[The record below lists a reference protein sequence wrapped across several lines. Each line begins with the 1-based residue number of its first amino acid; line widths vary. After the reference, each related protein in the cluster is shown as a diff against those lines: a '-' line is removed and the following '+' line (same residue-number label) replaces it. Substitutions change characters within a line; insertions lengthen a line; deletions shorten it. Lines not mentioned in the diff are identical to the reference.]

1 MFTTAVL
8 SIESANYEKRDAVIR
23 EFIRYTEFLSD
34 YESKIE
40 ETSLHSISMIELS
53 RSGKI
58 LNKIPPKTMIQ
69 VKDIKDILQRAFS
82 GRIAYRLENSYLYV
96 AVPTKR
102 GAMLARKHINF
113 NAGQYHTLL
122 YLTFI
127 LFISLLLYLY
137 YTDKERS
144 KELQQQIN
152 EAQSKEKKSRLKLY
166 RFYIMLSAL
175 LNRAGFM
182 LLMVLPNGKITYSSK
197 AAKELFHAEQ
207 GYFFW
212 EKLRNIELKNAI
224 KEAIESHQE
233 VKSKTQLLGRKYE
246 ITCFP
251 SSRHKKDPII
261 VNVTDITE
269 KAELTRSKSELIA
282 DIAHELK
289 TPLAVMKGY
298 VEILRDTLPQESIGI
313 LEKLSNRVEQLNQI
327 VESILTLY
335 RIESKEEKKEIIY
348 LPDIIKEVYST
359 YKGQAEGRGL
369 KMELQV
375 GDENYLYVES
385 TPALLQIALSN
396 ILDNAI
402 RYTESG
408 KILIRVFQKDGY
420 ANIEIQDTG
429 IGVPHE
435 ELSRIFNRFHVV
447 PRSREKGLSGTGIG
461 LSITKNI
468 IQRHN
473 GKIYAESKL
482 GIGSKFTLLLPS
494 VHLSKVAS

>member
-1 MFTTAVL
+1 MFTIALL
-8 SIESANYEKRDAVIR
+8 SIESADYKKRDTVIR
-23 EFIRYTEFLSD
+23 EFIKYAEFLSS
-34 YESKIE
+34 YKSKTKE
-40 ETSLHSISMIELS
+40 VAPYSISMMELS

-58 LNKIPPKTMIQ
+58 LDMIPPKTTIQ
-69 VKDIKDILQRAFS
+69 VEDIKDILQTAFS
-82 GRIAYRLENSYLYV
+82 GKVAYRLKNNYLYV
-96 AVPTKR
+96 AVPTKS
-102 GAMLARKHINF
+102 GIMLIRKYVNID
-113 NAGQYHTLL
+113 AGQHHVLL
-122 YLTFI
+122 YLTFF
-127 LFISLLLYLY
+127 LFISLLLYLHY
-137 YTDKERS
+137 KDKKQT
-144 KELQQQIN
+144 KELQQQIK
-152 EAQSKEKKSRLKLY
+152 EAQSEEKKSRLKLY

-175 LNRAGFM
+175 LNRAGFI
-182 LLMVLPNGKITYSSK
+182 LLMVLPDGKIIHSSK
-197 AAKELFHAEQ
+197 AAKELFHAER
-207 GYFFW
+207 GYFW

-233 VKSKTQLLGRKYE
+233 VKSQTQLLGRKYE
-246 ITCFP
+246 ITCLP

-261 VNVTDITE
+261 VNITDITE
-269 KAELTRSKSELIA
+269 KAELARSKSELTA

-289 TPLAVMKGY
+289 TPLSVMKGY
-298 VEILRDTLPQESIGI
+298 IEILRDTLPQESIGI

-335 RIESKEEKKEIIY
+335 RIESKGGKKEIIY
-348 LPDIIKEVYST
+348 PPDIVKEVYNT
-359 YKGQAEGRGL
+359 YRRQAEKKGL

-375 GDENYLYVES
+375 EDKNYLYIEG
-385 TPALLQIALSN
+385 TPALLRIALSN
-396 ILDNAI
+396 ILDNAT

-420 ANIEIQDTG
+420 VNIEIQDTG

-494 VHLSKVAS
+494 IPPSKVAS